1 SKSILNSGIGSWLLR
16 YRFMDTSDV
25 PIATAPSSL
34 EIPRSLKADFG
45 RSPGVSNFGSFFSI
59 LAKYMC
65 KLNQNDRI

>member
-1 SKSILNSGIGSWLLR
+1 
-16 YRFMDTSDV
+16 MDTSDV

-34 EIPRSLKADFG
+34 EIPRSLKADFS